1 MSPKT
6 PKKIIGLSTNQKTLK
21 RVLDV
26 VMSITLIPIFILP
39 IGVLIIAA
47 SIDTKGVGLFFQNRV
62 GQYGKVFTIIKIRTF
77 NETGEVSKYSAI
89 IRKYKLDELP
99 QLFNILV
106 GQMSFVGP
114 RPDVFE
120 VMNYLPSTDQIILTI
135 KPGLTGPASLHYF
148 NEEEILKTQQDP
160 IEYNIKVLFP
170 SKNAINKEYIKNY
183 HIFNDLKYIYKT
195 TLYVFQN
202 MAF

>member
-1 MSPKT
+1 MPK
-6 PKKIIGLSTNQKTLK
+6 
-21 RVLDV
+21 
-26 VMSITLIPIFILP
+26 
-39 IGVLIIAA
+39 
-47 SIDTKGVGLFFQNRV
+47 
-62 GQYGKVFTIIKIRTF
+62 
-77 NETGEVSKYSAI
+77 
-89 IRKYKLDELP
+89 
-99 QLFNILV
+99 LFNSLV

-170 SKNAINKEYIKNY
+170 GKNAINKEYIKNY

>member
-6 PKKIIGLSTNQKTLK
+6 PKKIVGLSTNQKTLK

-26 VMSITLIPIFILP
+26 VLSITLVPIFILP
-39 IGVLIIAA
+39 IGVLIIVA

-62 GQYGKVFTIIKIRTF
+62 GQYGKLFTIVKIITF
-77 NETGEVSKYSAI
+77 NATGKVSKYSAT

-120 VMNYLPSTDQIILTI
+120 VMNYLPTTDQIILTI
-135 KPGLTGPASLHYF
+135 KPGLTGPASLHFF
-148 NEEEILKTQQDP
+148 NEEEILKT
-160 IEYNIKVLFP
+160 
-170 SKNAINKEYIKNY
+170 
-183 HIFNDLKYIYKT
+183 
-195 TLYVFQN
+195 
-202 MAF
+202 

>member
-6 PKKIIGLSTNQKTLK
+6 PKKIVGLSTNQKTLK

-26 VMSITLIPIFILP
+26 VLSITLIPIFILP
-39 IGVLIIAA
+39 IGILIIAA
-47 SIDTKGVGLFFQNRV
+47 SLDTKGVGLFFQNRV
-62 GQYGKVFTIIKIRTF
+62 GQYGKLFTMVKMRTC
-77 NETGEVSKYSAI
+77 NETGKVSKYSAT

-120 VMNYLPSTDQIILTI
+120 VMNYLPTSDQIILTI

-160 IEYNIKVLFP
+160 IEYNMKVLFP

>member
-6 PKKIIGLSTNQKTLK
+6 PKKIVGLSTNQKTLK

-26 VMSITLIPIFILP
+26 VLSITLVPIFILP
-39 IGVLIIAA
+39 IGVLIIVA

-62 GQYGKVFTIIKIRTF
+62 GQYGKLFTIVKIRTF
-77 NETGEVSKYSAI
+77 NATGKVSKYSAT

-120 VMNYLPSTDQIILTI
+120 VMNYLPTTDQIILTI
-135 KPGLTGPASLHYF
+135 KPGLTGPASLHFF

-160 IEYNIKVLFP
+160 IEYNMKVLFP

-202 MAF
+202 MAL

>member
-6 PKKIIGLSTNQKTLK
+6 PKKIVGLSTNQKTLK

-26 VMSITLIPIFILP
+26 VLSITLIPIFILP

-77 NETGEVSKYSAI
+77 NETGKVSKYSAI
-89 IRKYKLDELP
+89 IRKYKLDEFP

-160 IEYNIKVLFP
+160 IEYNMKVLFP

-202 MAF
+202 MAL

>member
-6 PKKIIGLSTNQKTLK
+6 PKKIVGLSTNQKTLK

-26 VMSITLIPIFILP
+26 VLSITLVPIFILP
-39 IGVLIIAA
+39 IGVLIIVA

-62 GQYGKVFTIIKIRTF
+62 GQYGKLFTIVKIRTF
-77 NETGEVSKYSAI
+77 NATGKVSKYSAT

-120 VMNYLPSTDQIILTI
+120 VMNYLPTTDQIILTI

-160 IEYNIKVLFP
+160 IEYNMKVLFP

-202 MAF
+202 MAL

>member
-6 PKKIIGLSTNQKTLK
+6 PKKIVGLSTNQKTLK

-26 VMSITLIPIFILP
+26 VLSITLIPIFILP
-39 IGVLIIAA
+39 ISILIIVA
-47 SIDTKGVGLFFQNRV
+47 SFDTKGVGLFFQNRV

-77 NETGEVSKYSAI
+77 NETGEVSKYSEA
-89 IRKYKLDELP
+89 IRKYKLDEFP

-160 IEYNIKVLFP
+160 IEYNMKVLFP

-202 MAF
+202 MAL